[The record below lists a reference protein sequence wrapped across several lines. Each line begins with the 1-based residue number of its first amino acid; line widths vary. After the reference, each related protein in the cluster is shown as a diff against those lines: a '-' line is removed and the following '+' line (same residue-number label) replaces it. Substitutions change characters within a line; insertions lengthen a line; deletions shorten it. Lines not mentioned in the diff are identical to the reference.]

1 MIFRFVLRNGSSATP
16 TGSTT
21 GAGPPPRR
29 LRFRGDGLMTD
40 SEDDL
45 VKIQQ
50 RLLTCKNIFYCREAF
65 TVVLFRDTFPFYI
78 GAFTN

>member
-1 MIFRFVLRNGSSATP
+1 MKLTFYIDLIFRFVLRNGSSATP
-16 TGSTT
+16 TGSTAGAV

-45 VKIQQ
+45 VKIHQS
-50 RLLTCKNIFYCREAF
+50 LLTCKEIITLVKRY
-65 TVVLFRDTFPFYI
+65 LLL
-78 GAFTN
+78 